1 MKPSQQI
8 KLKIKNL
15 VMEYVQGKDKEHAS
29 SEFSD
34 VCTTNNMKNYMVAG
48 YIFNNAFSQTE
59 ANWKL
64 VCSLVIDIL
73 FIEE

>member
-1 MKPSQQI
+1 
-8 KLKIKNL
+8 
-15 VMEYVQGKDKEHAS
+15 MEYVQGKDKEHAS

-34 VCTTNNMKNYMVAG
+34 VCETNNMKSYMVAG
-48 YIFNNAFSQTE
+48 YILNNAFSQTE